1 MKIQLPS
8 GWKTFDMNFL
18 SVFNEKARVSYGHA
32 IIPPVIVP
40 PCEQNLGV
48 QVPAN

>member
-1 MKIQLPS
+1 
-8 GWKTFDMNFL
+8 MNFL

-32 IIPPVIVP
+32 SIAPAIVP

-48 QVPAN
+48 QLPN